1 MHLCALPFIPRLHI
15 YVSSSLLSSLLTAD
29 PRASLKRRRREYLDI
44 WREENGCMCPEL
56 SKAAEHPCGRPQGR
70 DRFQRGLTQSQL
82 PAWTTL
88 SSSTRF
94 NGAEVGSGARGMP
107 GGGGL
112 QRDFIKDPR
121 THVPAWG
128 QILQDKNHPKWGCK
142 SATKRSLWLEE
153 KRKWRRD
160 ERNKLLAD
168 WCSPDP
174 ILH

>member
-15 YVSSSLLSSLLTAD
+15 YVSSSLSSSLLTAD

-56 SKAAEHPCGRPQGR
+56 SKAAEHPCGGPQGR

-94 NGAEVGSGARGMP
+94 SGAEVGSGARGMP
-107 GGGGL
+107 GEGGL
-112 QRDFIKDPR
+112 QRDFY
-121 THVPAWG
+121 
-128 QILQDKNHPKWGCK
+128 
-142 SATKRSLWLEE
+142 KRSQDTCACMRPDPSGQESSKMGMQKRYKEELMIRRKEKVE
-153 KRKWRRD
+153 KR
-160 ERNKLLAD
+160 
-168 WCSPDP
+168 
-174 ILH
+174 